1 MTAQGSQVPEQ
12 QQTYICLQRTTKTGP
27 PTLGEQPPE
36 DAHSK
41 EEPAASTAYDS
52 EVPGRPGLQ
61 MPTLAV
67 GNIGIGLLP
76 MSSTMTKMRLLKKC
90 LLPLLRAHR

>member
-12 QQTYICLQRTTKTGP
+12 QQNMSAKDYHDWSA
-27 PTLGEQPPE
+27 E